1 MSAASGG
8 NSEPKQGQRSQ
19 SARGFCPRSTM
30 RVPQPDIIEHFGN
43 ADAVPQL
50 PERCLSRKAGFVRCC
65 LRMKEQHAA
74 RFGIS
79 SVRMVLLALGIDRLG
94 ASAIVSVPCTVSQGT
109 GRDFANLTLIV
120 YHIPVA
126 AQFVIKGPGG

>member
-1 MSAASGG
+1 
-8 NSEPKQGQRSQ
+8 
-19 SARGFCPRSTM
+19 
-30 RVPQPDIIEHFGN
+30 
-43 ADAVPQL
+43 
-50 PERCLSRKAGFVRCC
+50 
-65 LRMKEQHAA
+65 
-74 RFGIS
+74 
-79 SVRMVLLALGIDRLG
+79 MVLLALGMDRLG

>member
-1 MSAASGG
+1 
-8 NSEPKQGQRSQ
+8 
-19 SARGFCPRSTM
+19 
-30 RVPQPDIIEHFGN
+30 
-43 ADAVPQL
+43 
-50 PERCLSRKAGFVRCC
+50 
-65 LRMKEQHAA
+65 
-74 RFGIS
+74 
-79 SVRMVLLALGIDRLG
+79 MVLLALGIDRLLG

>member
-1 MSAASGG
+1 M
-8 NSEPKQGQRSQ
+8 
-19 SARGFCPRSTM
+19 
-30 RVPQPDIIEHFGN
+30 
-43 ADAVPQL
+43 L
-50 PERCLSRKAGFVRCC
+50 P
-65 LRMKEQHAA
+65 LRDL
-74 RFGIS
+74 